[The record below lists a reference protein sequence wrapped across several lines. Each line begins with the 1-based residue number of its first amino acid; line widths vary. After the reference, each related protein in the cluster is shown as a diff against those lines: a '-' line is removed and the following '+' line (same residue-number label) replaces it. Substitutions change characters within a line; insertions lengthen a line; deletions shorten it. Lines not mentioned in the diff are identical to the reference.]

1 MEDKKISVLPD
12 NAITELTKQVY
23 SDLAHPILKEA
34 GSMGAA
40 VMKFVALPF
49 KFLGLTSEELE
60 EKYAIFLKNAIN
72 KVPKKDCVMPKG
84 VVAAPLLDHVKF
96 VFEEEGLVEMFSNLL
111 ANAMNSNVEKMVH
124 PAFVEMLKQMSPL
137 DVEFMYLYF
146 RKKDF
151 VELEEITW
159 ERGENQR
166 NLTIDS
172 LQRLGIINGVTYDN
186 RDDVAIMLTN
196 FGTLFRNLCMM
207 TPTEIT
213 LDEKT
218 DESSYGLENS
228 GIKPEEIGFMFQ
240 DSFATAR
247 KSEINQRVYIRHTF
261 RIEDILNGNNIIVL
275 FRIYNICQQKQI
287 IKSLYLESKDGKK
300 IFADNSF
307 PTLILPEKYSDFIF
321 FATSENNLLQEV
333 SKGQMQYILETDISS
348 YEIPVTD
355 QTKQEIKLYLKSI
368 DKKGGDQDV

>member
-1 MEDKKISVLPD
+1 
-12 NAITELTKQVY
+12 
-23 SDLAHPILKEA
+23 
-34 GSMGAA
+34 
-40 VMKFVALPF
+40 
-49 KFLGLTSEELE
+49 
-60 EKYAIFLKNAIN
+60 
-72 KVPKKDCVMPKG
+72 
-84 VVAAPLLDHVKF
+84 
-96 VFEEEGLVEMFSNLL
+96 
-111 ANAMNSNVEKMVH
+111 
-124 PAFVEMLKQMSPL
+124 
-137 DVEFMYLYF
+137 MYLYF